1 MHAERDTLIRQHL
14 YAHGQ
19 STIQALAERADTS
32 IATIRRDLKRL
43 EALGVI
49 QRTHGGARIANPAG
63 VEAAFETRENQ
74 NIAAKKA
81 IAAAAYAM
89 LRPGMSVFLD
99 AGTTVLQFAR
109 YLRMAPLD
117 LSIFTKC
124 LDVEQLLIGAGDM
137 RLTLLGG
144 NLRPRNLSVVGPLA
158 EAAISG
164 LWFDQLF
171 LGASAVRQDGTL
183 STPDA
188 AEASLNALM
197 LRRATCRCVLADS
210 SKFGLTA
217 TYKVAPLAAIT
228 DLVSDPGLGEP
239 WRDLLAQNGVHL
251 TVAPLDRL
259 AEAAHA

>member
-1 MHAERDTLIRQHL
+1 MHAERETLIRQHL

-43 EALGVI
+43 EELGVVE
-49 QRTHGGARIANPAG
+49 RTHGGARIASPVG

-81 IAAAAYAM
+81 IAAAAYTM

-117 LSIFTKC
+117 LSIFTNS
-124 LDVEQLLIGAGDM
+124 LAVAQLLIGVGDM

-144 NLRPRNLSVVGPLA
+144 QLRPQNHSVVGPLA
-158 EAAISG
+158 EAAIGG

-197 LRRATCRCVLADS
+197 LRRATRRCVLADS

-217 TYKVAPLAAIT
+217 TYRVAPLDAIT
-228 DLVSDPGLGEP
+228 DLVSDPGLDAP
-239 WRDLLAQNGVHL
+239 WQDLLEQNGVQL
-251 TVAPLDRL
+251 TIAPVDTL